1 MSWNDF
7 DYRDTAEY
15 RQMSDDYAERAEE
28 ARWRR
33 EMAGPVW
40 YSPTSEPGAYY
51 SPVYDSEGTA
61 QTSRKPPTSE
71 GAAATE
77 RQQNIQLTLNFDER
91 AA

>member
-1 MSWNDF
+1 MSWSDF

-33 EMAGPVW
+33 EMADPVW

-51 SPVYDSEGTA
+51 RPVYDSEGTA
-61 QTSRKPPTSE
+61 DTSRKPPTSAS
-71 GAAATE
+71 AAAE
-77 RQQNIQLTLNFDER
+77 ARLQIIQLTLNFDER